1 MSGKKAMKTPVRRA
15 RGAAAAQWVP
25 TTTDEAKAYVKSLGT
40 GKDMVDTVA
49 ALIVQL
55 TLANSPTRQQ
65 VKRTID
71 RAQQI
76 QVATSNF
83 VRIGSTVMV
92 RGLPSS
98 AATKKLKGIL
108 YEDGELT
115 GQTYTIKKPN
125 PSNKKKGKKAT
136 RPAGLHGVV
145 VGMSATI
152 VKVLVWFH
160 ADGAFPIQNSPN
172 HSKLKERNL
181 PKFSTPHPDRGDLPH
196 YTTFISKVFNLAPG
210 QVFKEKKNLKGYLRR
225 LLFEADT
232 AHHAT
237 LVAEDEEEED
247 GVVGDTTDD
256 DEASEDEEGPQVA
269 AAEEGEAAAADD
281 DEEDDDTEE
290 HSGDEDD
297 EETEED

>member
-1 MSGKKAMKTPVRRA
+1 MSGKKAMKTPTKKQSTWKGSTLAEATAFVR
-15 RGAAAAQWVP
+15 
-25 TTTDEAKAYVKSLGT
+25 SLGK
-40 GKDMVDTVA
+40 GDAMVDTVA
-49 ALIVQL
+49 DLIVKL

-65 VKRTID
+65 VKRTVD

-76 QVATSNF
+76 VVGNGKLVSL
-83 VRIGSTVMV
+83 GSTVMV

-98 AATKKLKGIL
+98 AATKNLKGVL
-108 YEDGELT
+108 YNDDGTLT

-160 ADGAFPIQNSPN
+160 EDGAFPIQNAPN
-172 HSKLKERNL
+172 HSKLKGKNL
-181 PKFSTPHPDRGDLPH
+181 PKFSTPHPDRGVLPH

-232 AHHAT
+232 AHQAT
-237 LVAEDEEEED
+237 LVAEEEEEED

-269 AAEEGEAAAADD
+269 AVEEGEAAAADD